1 MASRL
6 WDDRI
11 WKVPSDSGFW
21 LVSQPPFSLI
31 RGHFYVM
38 GSLSATTDRWN
49 PG

>member
-11 WKVPSDSGFW
+11 KKVPSDSGFW
-21 LVSQPPFSLI
+21 LVSQPPFSLV

-38 GSLSATTDRWN
+38 VTSSAQSKSVDQ
-49 PG
+49 G